1 MNTQLLIS
9 PRQSNT
15 QASIKKDMEFLQSCI
30 KEKKY
35 GQGIAKARECLER
48 EPHNLQSKK
57 YLAFCLGM
65 SGELYEAKSYWLE
78 LIEEDPYSE
87 EYLLNLSQVEQ
98 N

>member
-15 QASIKKDMEFLQSCI
+15 QAQIQKDVEFLQTCI

-48 EPHNLQSKK
+48 EPHNSQFKK
-57 YLAFCLGM
+57 YLALQ
-65 SGELYEAKSYWLE
+65 LQL
-78 LIEEDPYSE
+78 
-87 EYLLNLSQVEQ
+87 
-98 N
+98 